1 MTLFQ
6 PMARARA
13 GANSEASTVPELPAP
28 AMPRAVPWCS
38 GGYQRDASGRA
49 TAKEAPAMPS
59 TTPSISAWP
68 KLWMPTSQAST
79 RPTITNTWPM
89 IPARLGRR

>member
-6 PMARARA
+6 PMAMAMA

-38 GGYQRDASGRA
+38 GGYQREASGKA

-59 TTPSISAWP
+59 TTPSSRASR
-68 KLWMPTSQAST
+68 KEWMPTNQARARPAST
-79 RPTITNTWPM
+79 STWPM
-89 IPARLGRR
+89 IPARLGPM